1 MSCCV
6 AKPAPGSSRQKKTF
20 QQAAEQFLK
29 DDVAALPVRPTFGER
44 SVILKVLEPDSKAQ
58 PPIVHSHWPL
68 SDPTPAV
75 QLARRERL
83 KMPQSGHAPTLAKL
97 ALLGGKEAFR
107 PGCP

>member
-44 SVILKVLEPDSKAQ
+44 SVILKVL
-58 PPIVHSHWPL
+58 ILWV
-68 SDPTPAV
+68 
-75 QLARRERL
+75 R
-83 KMPQSGHAPTLAKL
+83 
-97 ALLGGKEAFR
+97 
-107 PGCP
+107 